1 VMQGCA
7 TDINAS
13 TFLMPGQAQ
22 VRRIDIEGINLASAV
37 LSGAYDLGKSEEIQ
51 WWHGIGIAGIRGAW
65 LLPEPADH
73 PWLTLMLDA
82 GNRPPELD
90 KILYFGE
97 KPAAEM
103 ECGYA
108 TITPA
113 MAASFDGRPWS
124 PKPQA
129 SAFLNT
135 DNPRFAEAPTAV
147 RVTRTRSDLY
157 IAVQASDQ
165 EPSSMIADL
174 TQRDA
179 PLWRQESVE
188 IWLQPEG
195 KLPLRLVASP
205 LGTQFDS
212 EANDGG
218 WDGDWEVVATK
229 SGTGWNVLFRIPIEL
244 IGDPK
249 RGSSLPLNIVR
260 NRHGAGEERSA
271 WAHGYGAQ
279 PDLQW
284 GVLRF
289 P

>member
-1 VMQGCA
+1 MRRV
-7 TDINAS
+7 DID
-13 TFLMPGQAQ
+13 G
-22 VRRIDIEGINLASAV
+22 VNLASAR
-37 LSGAYDLGKSEEIQ
+37 LSGTHDGANFEELQ
-51 WWHGIGIAGIRGAW
+51 SLAGSGLAGARGAW
-65 LLPEPADH
+65 LLANPAVH
-73 PWLTLMLDA
+73 PTLKL
-82 GNRPPELD
+82 
-90 KILYFGE
+90 ILGAAQDIPTLKEVRLFGE

-108 TITPA
+108 TITPV
-113 MAASFDGRPWS
+113 MMPSFEGRPWA

-129 SAFLNT
+129 GAFLNT

-157 IAVQASDQ
+157 IAVQASDLDAAT
-165 EPSSMIADL
+165 MIADL

-205 LGTQFDS
+205 IGTQFDS
-212 EANDGG
+212 EANDAG
-218 WDGDWEVVATK
+218 WDGDWEVVVTK
-229 SGTGWNVLFRIPIEL
+229 TGTGWNVLFRIPIDL

-249 RGSSLPLNIVR
+249 RGSSLPINFVR
-260 NRHGAGEERSA
+260 NRHGAGEEQSA

-284 GVLRF
+284 GALRF